1 MYFIPE
7 RSYMSSCL
15 ETDRLCGIVLETF
28 PFLDKKQLQQEKWN
42 SSFVAFVI
50 YISLV
55 SPFCFLFF
63 FLIPSAY
70 FITHLFIKPSQ
81 MLQAGKFYS

>member
-1 MYFIPE
+1 MIMYFIPE

-28 PFLDKKQLQQEKWN
+28 PFLDKKQLQQEKLN

-50 YISLV
+50 YIYLSFLHFV
-55 SPFCFLFF
+55 FCFFF
-63 FLIPSAY
+63 SF
-70 FITHLFIKPSQ
+70 HLHILSHIY
-81 MLQAGKFYS
+81 L